1 MTSQPDRHSS
11 ATRRPGRP
19 RQSKDQSGDVRER
32 LLDAATELAVERG
45 FEASGLRE
53 IAARA
58 EVSPGM
64 IAYYF
69 GDRSGLHEA
78 IFARAFDRIAA
89 RVRALLGDSER
100 TRDDRLSELVRI
112 QVETIAADPWLPRLL
127 MREVLSRDDS
137 PMAGFIARTVAE
149 GPLQMMVSW
158 LAEEQARHGIRDDLD
173 PRMLAVTIA
182 SLASFPFLMLP
193 MIGDHIGVAFDDDF
207 PDRLIEHNQKFLTQA
222 LRART
227 EEER

>member
-1 MTSQPDRHSS
+1 MSNQTHRQASPSRG
-11 ATRRPGRP
+11 PGRP
-19 RQSKDQSGDVRER
+19 RQSGDEGGDVRER

-45 FEASGLRE
+45 FDASGLRE

-89 RVRALLGDSER
+89 RVRALLSDSAR
-100 TRDDRLSELVRI
+100 TGEDRLSELVRLH
-112 QVETIAADPWLPRLL
+112 VETFAADPWLPRLL
-127 MREVLSRDDS
+127 MREVLFHEDS
-137 PMAGFIARTVAE
+137 PMTEFVARAVGE
-149 GPLQMMVSW
+149 GPLEMMVTW
-158 LAEEQARHGIRDDLD
+158 LAEEQAQHGIRDDLD
-173 PRMLAVTIA
+173 PRMLAITIA

-193 MIGDHIGVAFDDDF
+193 IIGDHIGVAFDDDF

-222 LRART
+222 LRARP
-227 EEER
+227 EKER